1 MLSSRAN
8 PPVAD
13 HGEALVGAGISPP
26 AMRTSTGPRTKAG
39 PSPRVGGANARGNRP
54 QQWFP
59 LQQLGQNDLILP
71 WESSSLAA
79 RSFEARPGQ
88 VNEWTIPLTDE
99 LLEAVRKRLKEGAKV
114 EKAE

>member
-1 MLSSRAN
+1 MTNSWWVWTQ
-8 PPVAD
+8 PPSD
-13 HGEALVGAGISPP
+13 EDFD
-26 AMRTSTGPRTKAG
+26 GPRTKAG

-54 QQWFP
+54 QELFRLP
-59 LQQLGQNDLILP
+59 QLGQNDLILP